1 MPDNIER
8 EIKTQSTI
16 SDIIDLYDEDIGV
29 LGEIWADMQMRFS
42 RKANTIENLAEL
54 EKRTVDECFK
64 AGLVVRVHTSE
75 CLMGIG
81 PVTIEPIGRLAK
93 AHDGYY
99 DHERKRSE
107 VLLSKDKGEKFLGE
121 KEKHNL

>member
-1 MPDNIER
+1 MSDLER
-8 EIKTQSTI
+8 DIKTQSTI
-16 SDIIDLYDEDIGV
+16 SDIIDLYDEDVAV
-29 LGEIWADMQMRFS
+29 LGEIWTDMQTRFS
-42 RKANTIENLAEL
+42 RKANSMENLAEL

-81 PVTIEPIGRLAK
+81 PVTIEPVGRVNAL
-93 AHDGYY
+93 HDGFY

-107 VLLSKDKGEKFLGE
+107 VLLSKDKGEEFLGQ